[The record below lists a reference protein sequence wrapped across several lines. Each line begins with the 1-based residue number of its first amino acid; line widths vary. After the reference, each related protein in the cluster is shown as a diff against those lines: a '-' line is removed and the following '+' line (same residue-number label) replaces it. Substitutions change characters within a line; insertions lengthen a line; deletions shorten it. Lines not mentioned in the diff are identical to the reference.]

1 MSFSVDFSGKW
12 LAALLPSLP
21 KAPPQA
27 ADRCWKWLPS
37 RLLAAAPTGAI
48 PPGRTPASARSP
60 GIPPYVAVPHA
71 SSVGLRPGYFGGSY
85 LGTKTNPLEGDAD
98 PSAGHFKVRNLHL
111 AAGITLGRSMLMP
124 MTLDPVAKK
133 SRSADGRPARW
144 HAVLLGWGVRAV
156 FKGVAAGRSGA
167 VASYRAVSMARWKWF
182 LTSAF
187 SPCSARYRTWSV
199 ILGSLMSASHKSTAL
214 VTS

>member
-1 MSFSVDFSGKW
+1 MLEVAPFSAARGGPNGSNTAGKDPGIGAIAGDPP
-12 LAALLPSLP
+12 LRCRSPCLERRPPPRLLRRQLP
-21 KAPPQA
+21 RHEDQSVGGRRRSQRRPLQGAQS
-27 ADRCWKWLPS
+27 PS
-37 RLLAAAPTGAI
+37 RRRDHPGAI
-48 PPGRTPASARSP
+48 
-60 GIPPYVAVPHA
+60 H
-71 SSVGLRPGYFGGSY
+71 
-85 LGTKTNPLEGDAD
+85 
-98 PSAGHFKVRNLHL
+98 
-111 AAGITLGRSMLMP
+111 LMP